1 MIHGVP
7 AVEERQVAP
16 PVLLECGY
24 YDVEQVEGITQA
36 LLVTL
41 GTACVEKTAGDPFSQ
56 PAAVVPDVKKEM
68 LEYLHSQS
76 ESYASGSGVV
86 SSQGMHQV
94 RASLRGWMLR
104 FVLWHMKWL
113 KHCWTFGWA
122 ITTTLSKLVFTSD
135 FVLFWFKL
143 GLAILTD
150 GYLVDGN
157 SILKLFGISSLS
169 WVNNVICPACL
180 QSQIC
185 WCRCGFWYQDAYQNY

>member
-1 MIHGVP
+1 
-7 AVEERQVAP
+7 
-16 PVLLECGY
+16 
-24 YDVEQVEGITQA
+24 
-36 LLVTL
+36 
-41 GTACVEKTAGDPFSQ
+41 
-56 PAAVVPDVKKEM
+56 
-68 LEYLHSQS
+68 LHSQS